1 MQIPCPAWR
10 KKRNV
15 NAGEIYSL
23 WRERMQPK
31 NGVGRSVEKGDT
43 RVCLSLDLLPRLN
56 NMSEAERPLL
66 ALSRKLEQC
75 RGGLKKAQMACNQ
88 EFEPRKRKRNRIA
101 DQVFPHKEQFRKY
114 VDDIRELLKTK
125 IDIGQLPQ
133 TETERKK
140 LQQWNKTLQ
149 SRARDLDEE
158 EFVRLSIEAYSATGK
173 VEGLKVAIKAL
184 AKSANGLAPHWEI
197 WTDIAP
203 THDISQ
209 GPALSQTTSTSLL
222 DDDALAHAEDD
233 DSIAN
238 AVLMARSL
246 IIESSASEDVDQA
259 DSRVSFLRAQIIPS
273 LSCKD
278 GDIDVA
284 FSVYLT
290 ACSGD
295 SAPHLGMTMNDVEQ
309 KVADARRDVL
319 AEEVASFFGSE
330 HVNSLP
336 PTLLL
341 DFDDRCAGASLELND
356 AGELAE
362 GAMKAWRLTWREA
375 SFQH

>member
-1 MQIPCPAWR
+1 
-10 KKRNV
+10 
-15 NAGEIYSL
+15 
-23 WRERMQPK
+23 
-31 NGVGRSVEKGDT
+31 
-43 RVCLSLDLLPRLN
+43 
-56 NMSEAERPLL
+56 MSEAERPLL
-66 ALSRKLEQC
+66 ALWRKLKQC
-75 RGGLKKAQMACNQ
+75 RTDLNEAEMACN
-88 EFEPRKRKRNRIA
+88 EFESRKRKRNRIA
-101 DQVFPHKEQFRKY
+101 DEVFPHKEQFRKY

-133 TETERKK
+133 TKTERKK

-158 EFVRLSIEAYSATGK
+158 KFVRVSIEAYSATGK

-222 DDDALAHAEDD
+222 DDDALADVEDD

-246 IIESSASEDVDQA
+246 IIESSAFADVDQA

-284 FSVYLT
+284 FSVHLT

-295 SAPHLGMTMNDVEQ
+295 SAPHLEMTMNDVEQ
-309 KVADARRDVL
+309 KGADAGRVVL

-341 DFDDRCAGASLELND
+341 KFGDRCDGAYHELND
-356 AGELAE
+356 AGERLAE
-362 GAMKAWRLTWREA
+362 GSDESMAVDMAENIFSTLTDAFEA
-375 SFQH
+375 STAGAVVRAIREKAEREFTE